1 MEDDDREKPEA
12 VNGEEAIKRKC
23 PLCGLPLKGVRHH
36 SKRHSSPK
44 SATKWRCE
52 WCRIRFS

>member
-23 PLCGLPLKGVRHH
+23 PLCGLAFEGGTP
-36 SKRHSSPK
+36 PQ
-44 SATKWRCE
+44 
-52 WCRIRFS
+52 